1 MNEELQ
7 QTIDRLRER
16 GLTDM
21 EISNILSN
29 TGEYGSDSS
38 VINYVV
44 EDYNKKK
51 TNGRYGL
58 SFGRWFLGVE
68 VVRDTYPRGSKS
80 RLNAGFYK
88 T

>member
-21 EISNILSN
+21 EISSILSN

-51 TNGRYGL
+51 RQTAGTA
-58 SFGRWFLGVE
+58 SPLGDGSLESE
-68 VVRDTYPRGSKS
+68 V
-80 RLNAGFYK
+80 
-88 T
+88 